1 LLEII
6 KLMNPIEIILCTI
19 SIVMLVEALF
29 IILFPGEVT
38 KNIKRIFKNKK
49 QTLRIGL
56 IEAIIALLILF
67 IVFL

>member
-1 LLEII
+1 
-6 KLMNPIEIILCTI
+6 MNPIEIILCTI